1 MTLSPERYAVLGH
14 PIAHS
19 LSPWIHG
26 QFALQTGQR
35 LTYGA
40 IDVAPEALAPVV
52 RDFFAQGG
60 CGLNITVPHKQAVL
74 ELLDTLSERACE
86 AGAVNT
92 IVREAE
98 QRLRGDNT
106 DGIGFVRDLTQNL
119 DLRLTAGR
127 VLMLGA
133 GGAARGLLAPLLRQ
147 GLQELVI
154 ANRTAARAREL
165 AGAFAHLGPVRG
177 AAFTELDGL
186 DYALIINATAA
197 SLQDELP
204 PLPAGALA
212 AETVCYDLA
221 YGHSPT
227 RFVQWARQQGAAHA
241 YMGTGMLVEQ
251 AAESYLLWHGVRPQT
266 APLLAALR
274 SASSDTLK
282 QMRQH

>member
-35 LTYGA
+35 LIYTA
-40 IDVAPEALAPVV
+40 IDVAPEALTPVV

-74 ELLDTLSERACE
+74 ELLDTLSERARE

-92 IVREAE
+92 IVREAD

-119 DLRLTAGR
+119 DVRLAGGR

-133 GGAARGLLAPLLRQ
+133 GGAARGLLAPLLGQ

-154 ANRTAARAREL
+154 ANRAAARAREL
-165 AGAFAHLGPVRG
+165 AGAFARLGPVRG
-177 AAFTELDGL
+177 AGYTELDGL

-197 SLQDELP
+197 SLQEELP
-204 PLPAGALA
+204 PLPACLLA

-227 RFVQWARQQGAAHA
+227 RFVQWARQQGAARA

-251 AAESYLLWHGVRPQT
+251 AAESYLLWRGVRPQT
-266 APLLAALR
+266 APLLAALSR
-274 SASSDTLK
+274 ASPETVNHL
-282 QMRQH
+282 RQH